1 MIDKK
6 LKYIKTI
13 FIAGN
18 RELKIKNSRK
28 LLAILLA
35 AYLRESKT

>member
-13 FIAGN
+13 FIAGK
-18 RELKIKNSRK
+18 RALKIKKSKIKN
-28 LLAILLA
+28 LLC
-35 AYLRESKT
+35 R

>member
-13 FIAGN
+13 FIAGK
-18 RELKIKNSRK
+18 RALEIKNSRK
-28 LLAILLA
+28 LLGILLA
-35 AYLRESKT
+35 AYLRESTV